1 MSEETMYTPKQAAA
15 ELGVSDQSIYR
26 WIAAGLITATA
37 RGLTKKRRYLI
48 AASEVERAEREG
60 NFEGKAMPALIS
72 A

>member
-1 MSEETMYTPKQAAA
+1 MSQETMYTPKQAAA

-26 WIAAGLITATA
+26 WIAAGLISATA

-60 NFEGKAMPALIS
+60 IS
-72 A
+72 REKRYPP

>member
-1 MSEETMYTPKQAAA
+1 MYTPKQAAA

-26 WIAAGLITATA
+26 WIAAGLISATA

-60 NFEGKAMPALIS
+60 IS
-72 A
+72 REKRYPP